1 MNVKFCHLNKSHTLS
16 RKINASWN
24 HRKKFVSIVA
34 LIFDNVSFG
43 DLNFHY
49 FGPKFLMHSSHS
61 WHLRKRGILSR
72 WRSTR
77 IGETL
82 KNFRNG
88 QISSLDPL
96 RTFRESI
103 ANKFFI
109 SDYSLNSVP
118 VFCVK
123 QFCFF
128 VYMALIFFIFWES
141 FAIKFVLT

>member
-49 FGPKFLMHSSHS
+49 FGPKFLMQSSHS

-88 QISSLDPL
+88 QTSSLDPL

-118 VFCVK
+118 VFCLK

-128 VYMALIFFIFWES
+128 VNMHGVNFLYFLR
-141 FAIKFVLT
+141 VVCN